1 MSYRQTHDDFKEHL
15 KEQIQFLLNSVDS
28 FDNGFENE
36 AKRIAVRLR
45 VLLHDTR
52 KSTSL
57 LTHLNRKN
65 ILFYDTA
72 LDYRK
77 YRTMALIGI
86 ELSTGDGPKYR
97 APLDSGP
104 PIRYQKGKVSFDQ
117 WWNEIVLMDQ
127 DNNEFTRKSLVLI
140 MVNQEG
146 GAHIDKELND
156 AYAKLTR
163 SESLGWRFTN
173 KGKSIR
179 TYPVHVV
186 IRQICHEVLKTFN
199 DEFPEYFT

>member
-1 MSYRQTHDDFKEHL
+1 MSYRQTQDDFKEHL
-15 KEQIQFLLNSVDS
+15 KEQIQFLLNSVGN
-28 FDNGFENE
+28 FDNGFEKE

-45 VLLHDTR
+45 VILHDTR
-52 KSTSL
+52 NSTSL
-57 LTHLNRKN
+57 LTHLNCKN

-77 YRTMALIGI
+77 YRTTILIGI
-86 ELSTGDGPKYR
+86 KLSTRDGPEYW
-97 APLDSGP
+97 APLDNGS

-117 WWNEIVLMDQ
+117 WWNEIVLIDQ
-127 DNNEFTRKSLVLI
+127 DNNEFTRKNLVLI
-140 MVNQEG
+140 MTNQDG
-146 GAHIDKELND
+146 GAHIGEILDN
-156 AYAKLTR
+156 AYAKLTK
-163 SESLGWRFTN
+163 SEYLGWRFTY

-186 IRQICHEVLKTFN
+186 IRQICHEVLKSFN